1 VSGHD
6 LYAPPPRRR
15 PREETG
21 LSRRALLRLRPTAAG
36 RADVDYAGARRRVL
50 EGWQR
55 DGHEPLL
62 RAIEPVGA
70 VVAGLAG
77 VGPGTSALD
86 VGAGDGNTALA
97 CLALGA
103 EVAACD
109 LAPAMVQRGRVRC
122 HRARWR
128 VADVQALPYPD
139 GRFDAVLSTFGAVL
153 APRPRR
159 TARELVRVVRP
170 GGVVALAAWVPRGLP
185 GRFDELVEALAP
197 LPVGVRSPA
206 EWGRQP
212 LARRRLGDLLEN
224 LELRL
229 RTVRLRFTDAG
240 AAFDA
245 LVRPT
250 PLDEARR
257 AALRP
262 GFDRLLAS
270 CNESASAVELSARYV
285 VALGHRPGR

>member
-1 VSGHD
+1 MSGDD

-21 LSRRALLRLRPTAAG
+21 LSRRALLRLRPTAAA
-36 RADVDYAGARRRVL
+36 RADIDYADACRRVL

-70 VVAGLAG
+70 VIAGLAG
-77 VGPGTSALD
+77 VSPGTSALD

-97 CLALGA
+97 CLELGA
-103 EVAACD
+103 DVAACD
-109 LAPAMVQRGRVRC
+109 LAPAMVQRGRARC

-128 VADVQALPYPD
+128 VADAQALPYPD

-170 GGVVALAAWVPRGLP
+170 GGVVALTAWVPRGLP
-185 GRFDELVEALAP
+185 GRLDELVEALSP
-197 LPVGVRSPA
+197 LPVGVRTPA
-206 EWGRQP
+206 DWGRQQV
-212 LARRRLGDLLEN
+212 AQQRLGDLLED
-224 LELRL
+224 LDFRL
-229 RTVRLRFTDAG
+229 RTVRLRFTDAD

-245 LVRPT
+245 LVRPAS
-250 PLDEARR
+250 LDEARR

-262 GFDRLLAS
+262 DFDRLLAS
-270 CNESASAVELSARYV
+270 CNENPPAVELSARYL
-285 VALGHRPGR
+285 VALGRRPER